1 MTILSFDSDLNTIFL
16 GYLLGPAETPEP
28 SIIDILLRDSF
39 TCGPLGSVVIP
50 PETVLELSLHVYRE
64 TGLQVRRALDE

>member
-1 MTILSFDSDLNTIFL
+1 MTVLSFDSDLNTVFL
-16 GYLLGPAETPEP
+16 GYLLGPAETPKS

-39 TCGPLGSVVIP
+39 TRGPFGPVVIP
-50 PETVLELSLHVYRE
+50 PETVLELGLRVYRE